1 MRDFRSELI
10 KGIPPSG
17 IRAFFELVIGMDDV
31 ISLGVGE
38 PDFVTPW
45 HICEAAIY
53 SIEKGATS
61 YTSNMGLLELR
72 ERISDYLYQNNSV
85 TYDPKK
91 EIIITVGAS
100 EAMDLV
106 FRAILNPGE
115 EVILFEPSYVAY
127 SPLVTLAGGI
137 PVKISI
143 IHDEKFVLDID
154 KVRSMIT
161 PKTKAI
167 FINYPNN
174 PTGKSFDKEELL
186 QIAKIAA
193 EFDLLVVSDEIYG
206 ELTYD
211 YDHISFPSLPDMQKR
226 TILLSGFSKA
236 FAMTGWR
243 IGYAA
248 GPHEVIEAMM
258 KIHQYSMLCAPIS
271 GQYAAIEAL
280 KRGNRDVN
288 YMKNEYNRRRHMI
301 VEGFNDL
308 GLPCNMPEGAF
319 YAFPSI
325 KRLPFTSEQFC
336 RKLLQ
341 EETVAL
347 VPGTAFGETGEGYIR
362 CAYAA
367 SVDDIKEA
375 LIRVK
380 NFLGRHN
387 LDIKEKIG

>member
-61 YTSNMGLLELR
+61 YTSNLGLLELR
-72 ERISDYLYQNNSV
+72 ERIADYIYQSSCV
-85 TYDPKK
+85 SYDPKS

-106 FRAILNPGE
+106 FRAILNPGD
-115 EVILFEPSYVAY
+115 EVIILEPSYVAY
-127 SPLVTLAGGI
+127 APLVTLAGGV
-137 PVKISI
+137 PVIISMVCGEKI
-143 IHDEKFVLDID
+143 VLDVEKIRN
-154 KVRSMIT
+154 KIT
-161 PKTKAI
+161 SRTKAI

-174 PTGKSFDKEELL
+174 PTGKSFVKEELM
-186 QIAKIAA
+186 QIAKLSA

-211 YDHISFPSLPDMQKR
+211 YDHVSFPTLPDMKKR
-226 TILLSGFSKA
+226 TVLLSGFSKA

-248 GPHEVIEAMM
+248 GPSDVIEAMM
-258 KIHQYSMLCAPIS
+258 KIHQYSMLCAPIA
-271 GQYAAIEAL
+271 GQYAAVEAL

-301 VEGFNDL
+301 VEGFNEL
-308 GLPCNMPEGAF
+308 GLACQMPEGAF

-341 EETVAL
+341 EETVAV
-347 VPGTAFGETGEGYIR
+347 VPGTAFGASGEGYIR

-367 SVDDIKEA
+367 SLDDIKEA
-375 LIRVK
+375 LARIK
-380 NFLGRHN
+380 NFLERHN
-387 LDIKEKIG
+387 LDIKQKTG